1 MKMETV
7 VRISK
12 TEYEIIFDEPTYTIS
27 FRMNKQIRKS
37 LEGKYKNFSELI
49 RKSLAEQIECISER
63 DLLTLARLKGNQ
75 VVSFRL
81 KQSKLQKLD
90 EEAKRLK
97 VTRSDLILI
106 KLGRAIFNE
115 IH

>member
-1 MKMETV
+1 MEKV
-7 VRISK
+7 IKISD
-12 TEYEIIFDEPTYTIS
+12 TEYRIIFYDPSHTIS
-27 FRMNKQIRKS
+27 FKMNKQIRKS